1 MTIKDPRS
9 APVCGPRLYQAHG
22 EALLQMLASQAK
34 AGGAKRDTLDRMK
47 AQALA
52 AIQAAQRIRTVC
64 FGQGHAITRATDRI
78 ATTARALSY

>member
-1 MTIKDPRS
+1 
-9 APVCGPRLYQAHG
+9 
-22 EALLQMLASQAK
+22 MLASQAK